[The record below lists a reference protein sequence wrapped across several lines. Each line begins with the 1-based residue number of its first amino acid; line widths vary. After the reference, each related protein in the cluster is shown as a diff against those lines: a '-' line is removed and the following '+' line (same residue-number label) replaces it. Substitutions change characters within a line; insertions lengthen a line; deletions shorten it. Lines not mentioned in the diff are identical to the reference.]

1 MVQIVEDAFEI
12 HESPEPT
19 GLEKVVE
26 HRHLSWG
33 FADLDGAK
41 AVFDGEAHGAEGQV
55 IVESGRAAYMGQRFR
70 EVAVLLENGSNLFL
84 KLAGPVEDRN

>member
-12 HESPEPT
+12 HEGPEPT
-19 GLEKVVE
+19 GLKEVVE

-41 AVFDGEAHGAEGQV
+41 AVFDGETPGAEGQV
-55 IVESGRAAYMGQRFR
+55 IVGCGRAAYMGQRFG
-70 EVAVLLENGSNLFL
+70 EVASLLENKSHLFL